1 MASKTKKKTKEPS
14 QGEMN
19 NNLRKAKA
27 LEKIVEHNRDFLK
40 LDITLPLGNPAL
52 KQVHTNQWLWTALP
66 KKQFDL
72 VNWGIIAKAL
82 NSNVNR
88 YEGYVKNRWYIES
101 NDITVDVAGNKA
113 EMKLG
118 VNAFA
123 STFNSYSEAYRGM
136 AKAYTDAT
144 TQKTS
149 KTSASKSNSNAVT
162 TGNNTTIKN
171 GWWGSWVTELVK
183 KTVGNETDTLK
194 KCKKMH
200 ELFRWHVYYS
210 KYDNMPKTGGSV
222 KNLERVWQGK
232 PYLNCGDGANFLSA
246 FYACCGA
253 DTGIY
258 LTYDSAHYI
267 VRCTINGHDYWCDQS
282 GGEGAHNT
290 LRGFNQTWNGYRSG
304 NYYGRYV

>member
-1 MASKTKKKTKEPS
+1 MATKNKKKKVPS
-14 QGEMN
+14 QKEQEY
-19 NNLRKAKA
+19 NLIKNKA

-52 KQVHTNQWLWTALP
+52 KHVHTNQWLFTELP
-66 KKQFDL
+66 KQFDL
-72 VNWGIIAKAL
+72 ANWGIIADAL

-88 YEGYVKNRWYIES
+88 YEGYVKNRWYVES
-101 NDITVDVAGNKA
+101 VDINVDMSGKA
-113 EMKLG
+113 EMKIGL
-118 VNAFA
+118 NAFA
-123 STFNSYSEAYRGM
+123 STYKKYTDDYRSLE
-136 AKAYTDAT
+136 KAYNEAT
-144 TQKTS
+144 TKKTS
-149 KTSASKSNSNAVT
+149 GTKKTTNAV
-162 TGNNTTIKN
+162 GKNTTVKD
-171 GWWGSWVTELVK
+171 GWWGKWVTELVK

-210 KYDNMPKTGGSV
+210 KYNDMPKTGGSV
-222 KNLERVWQGK
+222 NNLERVWNND

-246 FYACCGA
+246 FYAACGA

-267 VRCTINGHDYWCDQS
+267 VRCTVNGHDYWCDQS

-290 LRGFNQTWNGYRSG
+290 MRGFNETWHGYRDGS
-304 NYYGRYV
+304 YYGRYV